1 MFTTHRRR
9 STSICTLACVALMA
23 TFTAAAIAAPTAE
36 ERYYRSFEESPAQ
49 AQAAYYSSYG
59 APDPLSAPQSPAPSD
74 DTPWLAIA
82 ASIAGAILIVAAG
95 ASQVQRVRIRRRRAA
110 RPAL

>member
-23 TFTAAAIAAPTAE
+23 AVAAAAVARPTAQ
-36 ERYYRSFEESPAQ
+36 ERYYGSFESSPAQ

-59 APDPLSAPQSPAPSD
+59 EPEQLSVPQSPAPSD

-82 ASIAGAILIVAAG
+82 ASIAGAILIAG
-95 ASQVQRVRIRRRRAA
+95 AGATQVHRLRLRRSRAA
-110 RPAL
+110 M

>member
-9 STSICTLACVALMA
+9 STSICTLVCVALMA
-23 TFTAAAIAAPTAE
+23 AFTAAAVAAPAPE
-36 ERYYRSFEESPAQ
+36 DGYYRSFDVSPAE
-49 AQAAYYSSYG
+49 AQADYYSSYG

-82 ASIAGAILIVAAG
+82 ASIAGAILIAAAG
-95 ASQVQRVRIRRRRAA
+95 ASQVHRVRIRRRRPAG
-110 RPAL
+110 PAL

>member
-9 STSICTLACVALMA
+9 STSICTLVCVALMA

-59 APDPLSAPQSPAPSD
+59 NPDPLSAPQSPAPSD

-82 ASIAGAILIVAAG
+82 ASIAGAILIAG
-95 ASQVQRVRIRRRRAA
+95 AGATQVHRVRIRRRRMA

>member
-23 TFTAAAIAAPTAE
+23 GFTAAAVAAPTAE
-36 ERYYRSFEESPAQ
+36 ERYYRSFDESPAQ

-82 ASIAGAILIVAAG
+82 ASIAGAILIAG
-95 ASQVQRVRIRRRRAA
+95 AGATQVHRLRLRRNRAA
-110 RPAL
+110 M